1 MDNDLSALEEF
12 DAQRKIQF
20 PYLLHSAVDLL
31 AKKKIAYVVLAK
43 KENEILLVS
52 PAGFGEAAVIAGL
65 TEKNIEY
72 FAKFAP
78 REYREKLA
86 ETIDNDYSLK
96 DIWEVAKAM
105 DEDLND
111 NAKNNRLRVKNVL
124 QYIYDNQI
132 AFHF

>member
-1 MDNDLSALEEF
+1 MSDNLSTLEEVDF
-12 DAQRKIQF
+12 QGKLQF
-20 PYLLHSAVDLL
+20 PHLMFTRKDPM